1 MKILISDAF
10 DASLPDKLT
19 AFGEVTDDKDR
30 LPEVD
35 VVLVRSKTK
44 CRQDYIDQ
52 ATNLRLIIRGG
63 VGLDNID
70 VDYARSKGIQVFNT
84 ASASAVAVAELAFAL
99 MISVPTRMVEGHM
112 GMQKKEWLKKQL
124 KRTELMGK
132 TLGLVGAG
140 NIGTELARRAIAFG
154 MRVIAYDPLLK
165 NHECVDLV
173 NMDQLLAE
181 SDYLSLHVPLTDET
195 RGMIN
200 SDTMSRMKDGVV
212 IINTARGGC
221 VNEEDMVAQ
230 LKAGKVRAYATDV
243 FLSDPPSDDCPAVR
257 CPQRDHDAAPGRL
270 VGGEHAPHRRRRGPH
285 PRRLRAPHGLKENAM
300 SRTWNFYAGP
310 ATLPLEALETAR
322 DEMIDW
328 AGTGMSVM
336 ETSHRSPEYDAVHTE
351 AMDLFKELLGLD
363 DDHEVLFLQGGA
375 STQFAMIPMNFIP
388 KGGSADYVDTGTWS
402 TKAIKEAN
410 IVASCR
416 VAGSSEA
423 DGFTRIPRQDE
434 LDLDPKAAYVHITS
448 NNTIKGTQYFDF
460 PDTGDVP
467 LVADMSSDILWRP
480 FDANRFGLIYAGA
493 QKNIG
498 PSGVCL
504 VIVKKSWVEAA
515 QVDHVPTMLR
525 YATHVAK
532 QSLYNTPPSFSI
544 YMVRNVLRWVKANGG
559 LAGMEARN
567 RAKANV
573 LYGVFDELSDF
584 YRCPVDPASRSVM
597 NVVFRLP
604 SEDLEKQFVDEAK
617 AERMV
622 GLKGHRSVG
631 GCRASIYNAMAPE
644 GVDVLAQFMR
654 EFAKKNG

>member
-230 LKAGKVRAYATDV
+230 LNAGKVRAYATDV
-243 FLSDPPSDDCPAVR
+243 FLSDPPSDDCP
-257 CPQRDHDAAPGRL
+257 L
-270 VGGEHAPHRRRRGPH
+270 
-285 PRRLRAPHGLKENAM
+285 
-300 SRTWNFYAGP
+300 
-310 ATLPLEALETAR
+310 
-322 DEMIDW
+322 
-328 AGTGMSVM
+328 
-336 ETSHRSPEYDAVHTE
+336 YDAPNVIMTPH
-351 AMDLFKELLGLD
+351 L
-363 DDHEVLFLQGGA
+363 GA
-375 STQFAMIPMNFIP
+375 SSVENML
-388 KGGSADYVDTGTWS
+388 
-402 TKAIKEAN
+402 
-410 IVASCR
+410 
-416 VAGSSEA
+416 
-423 DGFTRIPRQDE
+423 RI
-434 LDLDPKAAYVHITS
+434 
-448 NNTIKGTQYFDF
+448 
-460 PDTGDVP
+460 GDV
-467 LVADMSSDILWRP
+467 VVRIL
-480 FDANRFGLIYAGA
+480 
-493 QKNIG
+493 
-498 PSGVCL
+498 
-504 VIVKKSWVEAA
+504 E
-515 QVDHVPTMLR
+515 
-525 YATHVAK
+525 
-532 QSLYNTPPSFSI
+532 
-544 YMVRNVLRWVKANGG
+544 
-559 LAGMEARN
+559 
-567 RAKANV
+567 
-573 LYGVFDELSDF
+573 DF
-584 YRCPVDPASRSVM
+584 V
-597 NVVFRLP
+597 
-604 SEDLEKQFVDEAK
+604 
-617 AERMV
+617 
-622 GLKGHRSVG
+622 HRT
-631 GCRASIYNAMAPE
+631 A
-644 GVDVLAQFMR
+644 
-654 EFAKKNG
+654 